1 MRAAPAC
8 IVSLA
13 LALSSAPATAR
24 PDRTSPARQAEKL
37 YEARKFTEAAAAFEA
52 LAESQVKYLYFAGL
66 AYEALGHDARAIL
79 HWEAVA
85 GAEQVEDRL
94 RDRARSRIERAKR
107 RTTTLRVTVSPMSA
121 ATGTSA
127 RLVFRGSGERAP
139 LVVPIE
145 RLADGVQLES
155 GTWEV
160 QLESAS
166 ADHDDAVETV
176 ELRIEDAEKSVDLVL
191 PAREPVVVM
200 DQWQPAPPEREPVAS
215 LPPRR
220 KPPLRPLALGA
231 GIAGGALAVGGGLAL
246 GFGRAAAHAC
256 AYSTECKPFAVRAPL
271 DGMMLGSLA
280 LGASAGFIVTSLTA
294 NARRGELR
302 RRAWLGE
309 VALGGALAAA
319 GAGVATWSWFTR
331 QKSRLDA
338 EAFDRLD
345 LHGYETEVYPAML
358 LLGTGA
364 ALLVGSLAGIGLE
377 RRRGKTSERY
387 ARKAR
392 IRSLA
397 PLQLEF

>member
-1 MRAAPAC
+1 MRAAAAC

-13 LALSSAPATAR
+13 LALASAPATAR
-24 PDRTSPARQAEKL
+24 PERSSPARQAEKL

-85 GAEQVEDRL
+85 EAEQVEDRL

-127 RLVFRGSGERAP
+127 RLVFHGSGERAP
-139 LVVPIE
+139 LVVPVE
-145 RLADGVQLES
+145 RLADGIQLES

-166 ADHDDAVETV
+166 ADHDDAAETV
-176 ELRIEDAEKSVDLVL
+176 ELRIEDAEKSVDMVL

-200 DQWQPAPPEREPVAS
+200 DPWQPPTPVREPVAS
-215 LPPRR
+215 LRPRR
-220 KPPLRPLALGA
+220 EPPLRPLALGA
-231 GIAGGALAVGGGLAL
+231 GIAGGVLAVGGGLAL
-246 GFGRAAAHAC
+246 GFGRAAAHGC
-256 AYSTECKPFAVRAPL
+256 AYSTGCTPHAVRVPL

-280 LGASAGFIVTSLTA
+280 LGTSAGLLVTSLTA
-294 NARRGELR
+294 NTRRGELR
-302 RRAWLGE
+302 RRAWLVE
-309 VALGGALAAA
+309 VTLGGALAGA
-319 GAGVATWSWFTR
+319 GAGVAAWWWFTR
-331 QKSRLDA
+331 QEPRLDA
-338 EAFDRLD
+338 DTFDPAD
-345 LHGYETEVYPAML
+345 LYGYETEVYPAML
-358 LLGTGA
+358 VLGTGA
-364 ALLVGSLAGIGLE
+364 ALVVGSLAGIGLE
-377 RRRGKTSERY
+377 RRRGKTSKGY
-387 ARKAR
+387 ASRAR

-397 PLQLEF
+397 PFRLEF